1 MNPLLV
7 ALLLPSI
14 FWTEGPKTAPTL
26 RDANIQHILAP
37 APVAAQWKG
46 VTGISVEP
54 ADLTGMVKL
63 PVPRVDYRI
72 NEASASQEPWI
83 YSNGWHLMRQPS
95 ARFYYDVP
103 GPAAAL
109 AAAEAFSYS
118 ANAVIHTDAEG
129 LKPLGEMLTFLAP
142 LDRPEDPVLAN
153 IGFIDDGSSQSG
165 ELMNLL
171 IRRNLLLR
179 IVSQPD
185 PRLDLTVRLG
195 AGGYSKAEAA
205 DPNKLEHQI
214 RSDLTDAKRLLRI
227 YGTSVVIGRLTGT
240 PDRVRVHL
248 LNYSSRPVTG
258 MRVRV
263 LGEYPHHTMAASGLP
278 SASPLDYEIVNGGT
292 EFTIDKLNTYA
303 VVDLS
308 R

>member
-1 MNPLLV
+1 MNPFLV

-26 RDANIQHILAP
+26 RDAHIQRILAP
-37 APVAAQWKG
+37 ASVTAQWKG
-46 VTGISVEP
+46 VAGISVES
-54 ADLTGMVKL
+54 ADLTGTVKL

-72 NEASASQEPWI
+72 NAASASQEPWI

-103 GPAAAL
+103 GAAAAL
-109 AAAEAFSYS
+109 AAAEAFAYGV
-118 ANAVIHTDAEG
+118 NAVIHTDSAG
-129 LKPLGEMLTFLAP
+129 LMPLGEMLAFLAP
-142 LDRPEDPVLAN
+142 LDRPQGPVLAN
-153 IGFIDDGSSQSG
+153 IGFIDDGSPQSG

-171 IRRNLLLR
+171 IRRNLLIR
-179 IVSQPD
+179 IVPQPD
-185 PRLDLTVRLG
+185 PQLNLTVRFG

-205 DPNKLEHQI
+205 DPNKLEHKI
-214 RSDLTDAKRLLRI
+214 RADLTDSKRLLRI

-248 LNYSSRPVTG
+248 LNYAARPVIG

-263 LGEYPHHTMAASGLP
+263 LGEYHHHAMAASGIS
-278 SASPLDYEIVNGGT
+278 SASPIDYEIVRGGT

-303 VVDLS
+303 VIDLFQ
-308 R
+308 

>member
-1 MNPLLV
+1 MNPLLI
-7 ALLLPSI
+7 ALLLLPSV
-14 FWTEGPKTAPTL
+14 FWTEGPETAPTL
-26 RDANIQHILAP
+26 KDAHIQRILAP
-37 APVAAQWKG
+37 APVAEQWKG
-46 VTGISVEP
+46 VAGISVEP
-54 ADLTGMVKL
+54 ADPADMVKL
-63 PVPRVDYRI
+63 PAPRVDYRI
-72 NEASASQEPWI
+72 NEASASQEPWV
-83 YSNGWHLMRQPS
+83 YSNGWRLMRQPQ

-103 GPAAAL
+103 GSSAAAL
-109 AAAEAFSYS
+109 AAAEAFAYG

-129 LKPLGEMLTFLAP
+129 LKSLGEMLAFLAP

-153 IGFIDDGSSQSG
+153 IGFMDDGSAQSG

-171 IRRNLLLR
+171 IRRNLLIR
-179 IVSQPD
+179 IVPQPD

-195 AGGYSKAEAA
+195 EGGYSKAA
-205 DPNKLEHQI
+205 DPNKLAHQI

-248 LNYSSRPVTG
+248 LNYASRPVTG

-263 LGEYPHHTMAASGLP
+263 LGEYRHHAMAAFGVP
-278 SASPLDYEIVNGGT
+278 AAAPADYEIVNGGT
-292 EFTIDKLNTYA
+292 EFTIDNLNTYA
-303 VVDLS
+303 AIDLS

>member
-1 MNPLLV
+1 MNPFLV

-26 RDANIQHILAP
+26 RDAHIQRILAP

-46 VTGISVEP
+46 VAGISVES
-54 ADLTGMVKL
+54 ADLTGTVKL

-83 YSNGWHLMRQPS
+83 YSNGWRLMRQPS

-103 GPAAAL
+103 GAAAAL
-109 AAAEAFSYS
+109 AAAEAFAYGV
-118 ANAVIHTDAEG
+118 NAVIHTDSAG
-129 LKPLGEMLTFLAP
+129 LTPLGEMLAFLAP
-142 LDRPEDPVLAN
+142 LDRPQGPVLAN
-153 IGFIDDGSSQSG
+153 IGFIDDGSPQSG

-171 IRRNLLLR
+171 IRRNLLIR
-179 IVSQPD
+179 IVPQPD
-185 PRLDLTVRLG
+185 PQLNLTVRFG
-195 AGGYSKAEAA
+195 TGGYSKAEAA
-205 DPNKLEHQI
+205 DPNKLEHKI
-214 RSDLTDAKRLLRI
+214 RADLTDSKRLLRI

-240 PDRVRVHL
+240 PDRVRLHL
-248 LNYSSRPVTG
+248 LNYASRPVTG

-263 LGEYPHHTMAASGLP
+263 LGEFPHHAIAASGLP
-278 SASPLDYEIVNGGT
+278 SASPLDYEIVRGGT

-308 R
+308 K